1 MERADRVKPEVALG
15 GEGAEG
21 RKGTR
26 GDGDDEDGGTLQI
39 IRKRKVHRGDGSDE
53 GNESDGDSE
62 TKSTAKTDDDCANE
76 DGDGDEC
83 KPRGEDGDD
92 VRLPDPTLQIIRN
105 VELRT
110 LAPVGLP
117 YYLLPTPIVD
127 LPLQH
132 IVLCL
137 ALSPDICTIPS
148 VIAGYYPVLNVL
160 LPAVLL
166 STDARLSTPF
176 LWLSFGRGGGSFGSE
191 CSWSGVSVEVVDTGA
206 SSLINLFGS
215 DRCRASFWVW
225 TVGQLLHWMLQ
236 DQARMITGCALSTPY
251 RFPSLPPLLDFFFGF
266 SAHVHEGELSSSIY
280 VQARLFPPT
289 PLVCLL
295 PLCFSSATYRTPD
308 VLITGLPYSVT
319 SSILIDERYSGFDCR
334 RKNGKLSNG
343 HWQFRLAESFVYT
356 RSVDQALTCQ
366 RLIHRLDHRVLMSSS
381 LPDEYPVYVP
391 EGSPVLKGLE
401 KLDLLDRHPR
411 LPAIYKY
418 AGQHPLHLAKL
429 LSVGTTYVYLVD
441 PSPEGKETFA
451 ALSDAQEVP
460 SGPIGDLAG
469 LLELKP
475 GDALFARS
483 TENAGDPEADC
494 LQVLVGIKLVR
505 QANEQMIQLVRGGYT
520 LEDIIQMLDD
530 VEKAR
535 DAMLGTREDRTT
547 TPGKVL
553 FERHWRAQSL
563 QNAPRCYG
571 MNSMVQQP
579 KQVEGPPA
587 PLKTVDNEHDE
598 YQEMV
603 NELLRVGTAATKLNV
618 TAFEMQG
625 PQGLL
630 RAMRNYSEL
639 VNTPHLGYHRNVYW
653 GSQQTNCACPQH
665 RSKERRLDQQ
675 MGHFGGPHED
685 KHDFPAGLTC
695 ALCMSDLKDKPGCE
709 PGRLHF
715 LGQGVWVRLEYMTQL
730 FFSGLLRHGGTSPL
744 VPDEEPIEG
753 WETRMLLI
761 SYPPTSMITGEA
773 RHPYSAVPFQDSPLY
788 LCPEMTGALVFKEG
802 GKKWTNSCHYAG
814 DGWVTME
821 PPSLFNWMA
830 RGLLQ
835 QGHFALRQLP
845 AYFKVEIDPDVFLSA
860 FSMEVNGERVQA
872 DAWPLAPNPQVQEPF
887 TQRHRDVQDELL
899 VNQFDRL
906 MQGIPMVKE
915 NKYRSWDITR
925 QEHGS
930 RTKATASGKGRGKRV
945 AESESTANA
954 KPSKRGRWEK
964 IAVAH
969 AENSNA
975 NNFPMADRNLSIV
988 RAAML
993 TRRVPLETP
1002 DVGDGDGHAR
1012 SPSPD
1017 LSSTRQQC
1025 LDSPTS
1031 DGEPEI
1037 DRETDTEILP
1047 CPRFHEL
1054 SSPAN
1059 REQYSIRRGRAG
1071 IRKHVALDVWYHS
1084 SIEPELVSTVAHD
1097 EYSTRT
1103 LTDKTI
1109 QDNIHDSGNQIER
1122 RGGPVPSA
1130 SLGTRS
1136 VATVPCSGTSK
1147 DVPAVFYI
1155 GAPPPRLSRA
1165 TADPTSSGFVDELD
1179 QSDRDDGEAGKDID
1193 LSVSVPR
1200 DRSRKVFRYQF
1211 FARTLGDRLKS
1222 AMACVLSVDIKDS
1235 SNEALRDALDVL
1247 DQVDALTVDTG
1258 ETLSNAQLPSYS
1270 ASVRNMAQYCSGQAV
1285 WINFYHQ
1292 RTILSETRIVD
1303 SIRNLVDG
1311 RCTEVVRQ
1319 KSDGVPSRD
1328 WLARLVKSVRS
1339 LIRQGSQVI
1348 ASSDTFI
1355 DSNILRTTVYTE
1367 DLGSSGRPKKVLQ
1380 YELEKVT
1387 LSHVRRILHVWMG
1400 ASSSFYSQAQS
1411 QVSMC
1416 LQQYLGPGCLLLP
1429 SIWRIHQAIPCW
1441 LFSED
1446 CPRVLDANSNL
1457 ESCFSSKY
1465 LDDLRATLHEVV
1477 TMFLD
1482 VTKQFDALQ
1491 EAYLDLYAR
1500 TCEFKHGQVASKTK
1514 RSNLSKMLRVTQK
1527 KLIPS
1532 TSDHS
1537 DLSSLLLPSH
1547 NEGQASI
1554 TERAVSAVVR
1564 FLEDSYAVAVH
1575 LRDGGPLSHLLSPA
1589 QNLVLSNT
1597 DYYMPLRELAE
1608 SRRVMNE
1615 GLSADM
1621 VKTRAGL
1628 FFLQLFRFI
1637 FFNTA
1642 AFVDCPE
1649 DLCKV
1654 YFEDPDEFKQYM
1666 ASLLSR
1672 FPGKPDSFFCNKR
1685 AFGTTIRSRTR
1696 DRYQD
1701 YWDASQQTSFVWPPS
1716 RDFDTA
1722 WKELQDAKSMLGN
1735 NRHSTGDNRQDLWDG
1750 ARLEEL

>member
-1 MERADRVKPEVALG
+1 
-15 GEGAEG
+15 
-21 RKGTR
+21 
-26 GDGDDEDGGTLQI
+26 
-39 IRKRKVHRGDGSDE
+39 
-53 GNESDGDSE
+53 
-62 TKSTAKTDDDCANE
+62 
-76 DGDGDEC
+76 
-83 KPRGEDGDD
+83 
-92 VRLPDPTLQIIRN
+92 
-105 VELRT
+105 
-110 LAPVGLP
+110 
-117 YYLLPTPIVD
+117 
-127 LPLQH
+127 
-132 IVLCL
+132 
-137 ALSPDICTIPS
+137 
-148 VIAGYYPVLNVL
+148 
-160 LPAVLL
+160 
-166 STDARLSTPF
+166 
-176 LWLSFGRGGGSFGSE
+176 
-191 CSWSGVSVEVVDTGA
+191 
-206 SSLINLFGS
+206 
-215 DRCRASFWVW
+215 
-225 TVGQLLHWMLQ
+225 
-236 DQARMITGCALSTPY
+236 
-251 RFPSLPPLLDFFFGF
+251 
-266 SAHVHEGELSSSIY
+266 
-280 VQARLFPPT
+280 
-289 PLVCLL
+289 
-295 PLCFSSATYRTPD
+295 
-308 VLITGLPYSVT
+308 
-319 SSILIDERYSGFDCR
+319 
-334 RKNGKLSNG
+334 
-343 HWQFRLAESFVYT
+343 
-356 RSVDQALTCQ
+356 
-366 RLIHRLDHRVLMSSS
+366 
-381 LPDEYPVYVP
+381 
-391 EGSPVLKGLE
+391 
-401 KLDLLDRHPR
+401 
-411 LPAIYKY
+411 
-418 AGQHPLHLAKL
+418 
-429 LSVGTTYVYLVD
+429 
-441 PSPEGKETFA
+441 
-451 ALSDAQEVP
+451 
-460 SGPIGDLAG
+460 
-469 LLELKP
+469 
-475 GDALFARS
+475 
-483 TENAGDPEADC
+483 
-494 LQVLVGIKLVR
+494 
-505 QANEQMIQLVRGGYT
+505 
-520 LEDIIQMLDD
+520 
-530 VEKAR
+530 
-535 DAMLGTREDRTT
+535 
-547 TPGKVL
+547 
-553 FERHWRAQSL
+553 
-563 QNAPRCYG
+563 
-571 MNSMVQQP
+571 
-579 KQVEGPPA
+579 
-587 PLKTVDNEHDE
+587 
-598 YQEMV
+598 
-603 NELLRVGTAATKLNV
+603 
-618 TAFEMQG
+618 
-625 PQGLL
+625 
-630 RAMRNYSEL
+630 
-639 VNTPHLGYHRNVYW
+639 
-653 GSQQTNCACPQH
+653 
-665 RSKERRLDQQ
+665 
-675 MGHFGGPHED
+675 
-685 KHDFPAGLTC
+685 
-695 ALCMSDLKDKPGCE
+695 MSDLKNRPGCE

-715 LGQGVWVRLEYMTQL
+715 LGQGVWVRLDYMTQL

-744 VPDEEPIEG
+744 VPDDEPIEG

-773 RHPYSAVPFQDSPLY
+773 RHPYSAIPFQDSPLY
-788 LCPEMTGALVFKEG
+788 LCLEMIGAPVFKEG

-814 DGWVTME
+814 DSWVTME
-821 PPSLFNWMA
+821 PHSLVNWMA

-835 QGHFALRQLP
+835 QGHFAFRQLP
-845 AYFKVEIDPDVFLSA
+845 ASFKVEIDPSLFLKA
-860 FSMEVNGERVQA
+860 FSMEVDGVRVQA
-872 DAWPLAPNPQVQEPF
+872 EDWLLAPNPQVQEPF
-887 TQRHRDVQDELL
+887 TQRHRDVQEELL

-915 NKYRSWDITR
+915 NRYRGWDITK
-925 QEHGS
+925 QECGS
-930 RTKATASGKGRGKRV
+930 CTKATVTGKGKAKRT
-945 AESESTANA
+945 AESGVAA
-954 KPSKRGRWEK
+954 ADRPSKRGRWEQ
-964 IAVAH
+964 IAVAQ
-969 AENSNA
+969 AEDNNA
-975 NNFPMADRNLSIV
+975 NNFPMANRNLSLV
-988 RAAML
+988 RAVMQTQRAPVETL
-993 TRRVPLETP
+993 DPDDDDAPAPPPGPLRLRRCE
-1002 DVGDGDGHAR
+1002 G
-1012 SPSPD
+1012 
-1017 LSSTRQQC
+1017 
-1025 LDSPTS
+1025 PTS

-1037 DRETDTEILP
+1037 DSDIDREDPSTPIISRANANTMRRTRTSASDRADRSMSSMGTRHGTGVRLPIPDTDSTSPSAAVRRSHRIRTRRDKEP
-1047 CPRFHEL
+1047 GSHL
-1054 SSPAN
+1054 SGKESGH
-1059 REQYSIRRGRAG
+1059 QVSDKGRY
-1071 IRKHVALDVWYHS
+1071 DC
-1084 SIEPELVSTVAHD
+1084 VAHGARNQHED
-1097 EYSTRT
+1097 SESPLPSCNAVDDAISGQQTDRT
-1103 LTDKTI
+1103 GD
-1109 QDNIHDSGNQIER
+1109 
-1122 RGGPVPSA
+1122 GP
-1130 SLGTRS
+1130 S
-1136 VATVPCSGTSK
+1136 VFFV
-1147 DVPAVFYI
+1147 
-1155 GAPPPRLSRA
+1155 GAPPPRLMHKDA
-1165 TADPTSSGFVDELD
+1165 VAPSSAFVDEIEGIGRYSLESGTTAFMATTTPRNRTHKTYRHNFFAHALTD
-1179 QSDRDDGEAGKDID
+1179 D
-1193 LSVSVPR
+1193 LSSVM
-1200 DRSRKVFRYQF
+1200 SE
-1211 FARTLGDRLKS
+1211 
-1222 AMACVLSVDIKDS
+1222 VLSVDIRDF
-1235 SNEALRDALDVL
+1235 SNEALRDTLDVL

-1547 NEGQASI
+1547 NEGQVGQDTVNDSSSVSHSPGAVDASI

-1750 ARLEEL
+1750 VGLLCMLEEL